1 MIFRLLLS
9 SILLFALLLSACA
22 SEPSYD
28 EQMAEQHRGDRPDAT
43 AIVMEP
49 IIPVMSEEVTYGVGE
64 DVELVGYFSEP
75 IDADSVLTAMGRDA
89 DDNLPALIL
98 IHEGWGRND
107 NIRWMAR
114 RCEGDGCRGLPR

>member
-1 MIFRLLLS
+1 
-9 SILLFALLLSACA
+9 
-22 SEPSYD
+22 
-28 EQMAEQHRGDRPDAT
+28 MAEQHRGDRPDAT

-89 DDNLPALIL
+89 DDDMPALIL
-98 IHEGWGRND
+98 IHEWWGLND
-107 NIRWMAR
+107 NIRMMAR
-114 RCEGDGCRGLPR
+114 GFAGEGFRVLAVDLYARDVTTGPERAQAATPHVP